1 VKYIKDPIY
10 IDADDA
16 DDTKVPTAL
25 YEARIAELEQ
35 KIIELP
41 PGFDAGQK
49 AELQLG
55 IAALMLEIERNDE
68 AFQLAREAFDVFQAA
83 ENWEAVVRACDLM
96 YQAEQPESL
105 SALGQGIWL
114 GVTFPEV
121 DPELTV
127 AMLQHVIDET
137 PDDSDGA
144 ALAAATARYIVDL
157 RCEGKQHEDLAF
169 FTGQML
175 GNVAR
180 RHSDVENQAQFEYW
194 VENMELDKP
203 EVFLPR
209 MRSVINIMIG
219 PEWWI
224 DPDQIQSTLPDN

>member
-1 VKYIKDPIY
+1 VKYIKDPTY

-16 DDTKVPTAL
+16 DDTKVPVAL

-35 KIIELP
+35 KIMELP
-41 PGFDAGQK
+41 PGFDASEK
-49 AELQLG
+49 AGLELG
-55 IAALMLEIERNDE
+55 IAALQLELEQGEE
-68 AFQLAREAFDVFQAA
+68 AYRLARQAFDVFLAA
-83 ENWEAVVRACDLM
+83 EDWQQAVRACDLM

-105 SALGQGIWL
+105 AALGQGIWL
-114 GVTFPEV
+114 GVTFPDV

-127 AMLQHVIDET
+127 ALLQHVIDET
-137 PDDSDGA
+137 PDDSDGG
-144 ALAAATARYIVDL
+144 ALAAAMARYLVDM

-169 FTGQML
+169 FTSQML

-194 VENMELDKP
+194 MENMELNKP

-209 MRSVINIMIG
+209 MRSVINIMVG
-219 PEWWI
+219 PDWWI
-224 DPDQIQSTLPDN
+224 DTDAIQAKIPDN

>member
-41 PGFDAGQK
+41 PGFDASEK

-55 IAALMLEIERNDE
+55 IAALMLEIESNEE
-68 AFQLAREAFDVFQAA
+68 AFQLAKDAFDVFLAA

-96 YQAEQPESL
+96 YQADQPESL
-105 SALGQGIWL
+105 AALGQGIWL

-127 AMLQHVIDET
+127 ALLQHVIDET

-144 ALAAATARYIVDL
+144 ALAAATARYLVDL

-169 FTGQML
+169 FTSQML

-180 RHSDVENQAQFEYW
+180 RHSDVENQAQFDYW

-224 DPDQIQSTLPDN
+224 DPEEIQSSLPDN